1 MDSPSPYL
9 PHGLWDMGLV
19 NKAFSPHGIK
29 TVSDI
34 FFCTLI
40 IFVVIYLFLICMES
54 VWCFGT
60 VEVGDLTFFPY
71 VKIQLL

>member
-29 TVSDI
+29 IVSDI

-40 IFVVIYLFLICMES
+40 RVQFVAMLAHFLYQMSAGQFLFKKLS
-54 VWCFGT
+54 W
-60 VEVGDLTFFPY
+60 DLNGIALT
-71 VKIQLL
+71 L